1 MSMIPIELLT
11 LIAGAATGFIFRHMA
26 ENRQNAQENF
36 QRAMSFKKQGEVSQ
50 ANAAKRVPIDMGR
63 GVRQTIVMVVLFGT
77 IVAPFILPFYGI
89 PTIVE
94 VEHTSPEWLFGL
106 IPSDTSTIFQTV
118 NGYLFTTENRQ
129 ILVSIVGFYFGS
141 AAASNKS

>member
-1 MSMIPIELLT
+1 MIPTELIT
-11 LIAGAATGFIFRHMA
+11 LIAGSATGFIFRHMA
-26 ENRQNAQENF
+26 ENRKNAQENF
-36 QRAMSFKKQGEVSQ
+36 QRAMELNKQTEVSR
-50 ANAAKRVPIDMGR
+50 NAAVQRVPIDVGR
-63 GVRQTIVMVVLFGT
+63 GVRQTIVLAILFGT
-77 IVAPFILPFYGI
+77 ILAPFVLPFFGI

-94 VEHTSPEWLFGL
+94 VEYTSPEWLFGL
-106 IPSDTSTIFQTV
+106 IPSSSTKLFQTI

>member
-1 MSMIPIELLT
+1 MIPEELIT
-11 LIAGAATGFIFRHMA
+11 LVGGSLTGFIFRHMA
-26 ENRQNAQENF
+26 ENRKNAQENF
-36 QRAMSFKKQGEVSQ
+36 RRVMESQKQTEISRNSAVQ
-50 ANAAKRVPIDMGR
+50 RVPIDMGR
-63 GVRQTIVMVVLFGT
+63 GVRQTIVLAILFGT
-77 IVAPFILPFYGI
+77 ILAPFILPFFGI

-94 VEHTSPEWLFGL
+94 VEYTSPEWLFGL
-106 IPSDTSTIFQTV
+106 VPSNSTKLFQTI

>member
-1 MSMIPIELLT
+1 MIPTELIT
-11 LIAGAATGFIFRHMA
+11 LIGGSLTGFLFRHMA
-26 ENRQNAQENF
+26 ENRKNAQENF
-36 QRAMSFKKQGEVSQ
+36 QRAMDSQKQTEVSR
-50 ANAAKRVPIDMGR
+50 NASVQRVPIDVGR
-63 GVRQTIVMVVLFGT
+63 GVRQTIVLAILFGT
-77 IVAPFILPFYGI
+77 ILAPFVLPFFGI

-94 VEHTSPEWLFGL
+94 VEYTSPEWLFGL
-106 IPSDTSTIFQTV
+106 IPSSSTKLFQTI